1 VFENVHRYVLVA
13 KLHSYLRDAAGA
25 VRVLSDGIERHPSS
39 PHLYR
44 HRGHF
49 RVTLRDFDGA
59 VSDFEQAVPLLD
71 GIDDEIE
78 YYQRELVPEMERAI
92 LEQPLERLRA
102 PTPIDDTTLGE
113 LRDVYKGT
121 LKSSTWYHYGLARYL
136 RGEYDLAADT
146 YATTLTFCVD
156 DDMRVAT
163 LDWRYMSLRRA
174 GRDAEAAALLED
186 VDTAAMHINE
196 PSYHRRMRMYR
207 GELEPG
213 DLIGASDADT
223 RAVATQGYG
232 VGNWYFYNGDPDRA
246 ASVFERVIGLGQRE
260 AFGHIAAEV
269 DLARAAARG

>member
-1 VFENVHRYVLVA
+1 VFESVHRYVLVA

-25 VRVLSDGIERHPSS
+25 VRVLGDGLERHPAS
-39 PHLYR
+39 PHLHR

-49 RVTLRDFDGA
+49 RITLRDFDGA
-59 VSDFEQAVPLLD
+59 VEDFERAVPLLES
-71 GIDDEIE
+71 IDDEIE

-92 LEQPLERLRA
+92 LGEPLERLRA
-102 PTPIDDTTLGE
+102 PTPIDDATLAA

-121 LKSSTWYHYGLARYL
+121 LKSSTWYHFGLARYL
-136 RGEYDLAADT
+136 RGEFDRAADV
-146 YATTLTFCVD
+146 YATTLGFCVD

-174 GRDAEAAALLED
+174 GRDDEAAALLAE

-207 GELEPG
+207 GELAPD
-213 DLIGASDADT
+213 DLLGAADADS

-232 VGNWYFYNGDPDRA
+232 VGNWYFYNGDRA
-246 ASVFERVIGLGQRE
+246 RAREVFERVIALGQRE

-269 DLARAAARG
+269 DLSTMADGR